1 MLQREMNLQLG
12 ELALF
17 ELYSV
22 RPTVLLFFFF
32 NLTQLQEQSPSLCSC
47 QKKDVQVVLRSEE
60 NLAALG
66 KLRNLLCSLS

>member
-12 ELALF
+12 ELAPF

-47 QKKDVQVVLRSEE
+47 QKKTCRWF
-60 NLAALG
+60 
-66 KLRNLLCSLS
+66 